1 MYLRSFEAVKNVVT
15 NLQRGMLS
23 RKSLVTTTIEMNQ
36 YHLWS
41 EILVEADVQMSQ
53 LIKFI

>member
-1 MYLRSFEAVKNVVT
+1 MNVVT
-15 NLQRGMLS
+15 SLQRGRGNLW
-23 RKSLVTTTIEMNQ
+23 LPQLEMNQ

-41 EILVEADVQMSQ
+41 GILVEAGGQMSH

>member
-1 MYLRSFEAVKNVVT
+1 MNVVT

-23 RKSLVTTTIEMNQ
+23 RKSWLPQLEMNQ

-41 EILVEADVQMSQ
+41 GILVEAGVQMSQ